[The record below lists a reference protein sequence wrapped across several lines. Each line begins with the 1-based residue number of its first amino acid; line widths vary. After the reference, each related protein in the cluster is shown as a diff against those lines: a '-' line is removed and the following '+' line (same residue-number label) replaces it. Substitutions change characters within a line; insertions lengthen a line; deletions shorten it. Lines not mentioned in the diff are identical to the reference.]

1 MRLSLFQLAEKK
13 DLEESGVSMEQGR
26 RVKSSKCVGGSS
38 IKQRKESRK
47 GGWAGGLLHKLRT
60 GVQVPNSHIKLSG
73 QALIDNHDLSPSLST

>member
-1 MRLSLFQLAEKK
+1 MFPWNR
-13 DLEESGVSMEQGR
+13 GR
-26 RVKSSKCVGGSS
+26 RVKSSKCGGGGAGSS